1 MAQKLNFTVT
11 FNFNEKSKCFN
22 DKYVT
27 AHHGIIPTGSGNFD
41 EFSQEE
47 KNIYKLIAERYFI
60 QFLEKVKVEKTEAK
74 TEIEEIIFKKSS
86 IKILEPGYTKYFK
99 VLDDEDNE
107 NEEEIDNKKEND
119 FHRRIK

>member
-1 MAQKLNFTVT
+1 MKNQNVLI
-11 FNFNEKSKCFN
+11 

-60 QFLEKVKVEKTEAK
+60 QFLEKVKVEKKAQQK
-74 TEIEEIIFKKSS
+74 F
-86 IKILEPGYTKYFK
+86 
-99 VLDDEDNE
+99 
-107 NEEEIDNKKEND
+107 
-119 FHRRIK
+119 